1 MERIRSWTST
11 LNKCYLIKNMIKL
24 KGHTLIEVSTAVVVS
39 SIISLAIYF
48 VFTNSS
54 KNINDEN
61 MLMDIKNYTS
71 SCLEIISKK
80 LRSADEIDI
89 NNIVGSNSITIKT
102 SENGN
107 EETYTYSIINN
118 VIYENSQPLKI
129 YGDFWLTDNEDNY
142 NLTLTMNCE
151 QALDDIFDASDNR
164 VRENMYNIDLNVFIE
179 SELNDN
185 YSNRYKAS
193 RSILAINKLVKTP
206 IENS

>member
-1 MERIRSWTST
+1 M
-11 LNKCYLIKNMIKL
+11 MIKL
-24 KGHTLIEVSTAVVVS
+24 RGHTLIEVSTAVVVS

-71 SCLEIISKK
+71 TCLEIITKK
-80 LRSADEIDI
+80 LRSANEIDI

-102 SENGN
+102 SENGD
-107 EETYTYSIINN
+107 EVTYTYSIINN
-118 VIYENSQPLKI
+118 VVYENSQPLKI
-129 YGDFWLTDNEDNY
+129 YGDFWLTDSEDNY

-151 QALDDIFDASDNR
+151 QGLDDIFDASDNR

-179 SELNDN
+179 SELNNN
-185 YSNRYKAS
+185 YSNTYRAS